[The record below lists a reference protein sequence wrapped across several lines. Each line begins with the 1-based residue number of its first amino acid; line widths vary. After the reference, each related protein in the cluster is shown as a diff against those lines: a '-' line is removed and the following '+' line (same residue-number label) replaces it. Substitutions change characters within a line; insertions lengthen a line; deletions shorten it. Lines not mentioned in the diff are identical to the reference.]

1 MNKNNQKIKCYVD
14 SCKHNDCNSKMCQL
28 DVIKVGSCSDCI
40 SCKDDMCRVTLY
52 AFKVQR
58 YSWDLDKEAG
68 RSMEADREWGSWERR
83 SIFLSDLARRKS
95 L

>member
-40 SCKDDMCRVTLY
+40 NCKDDTICDS
-52 AFKVQR
+52 FEDNK
-58 YSWDLDKEAG
+58 K
-68 RSMEADREWGSWERR
+68 
-83 SIFLSDLARRKS
+83 
-95 L
+95 